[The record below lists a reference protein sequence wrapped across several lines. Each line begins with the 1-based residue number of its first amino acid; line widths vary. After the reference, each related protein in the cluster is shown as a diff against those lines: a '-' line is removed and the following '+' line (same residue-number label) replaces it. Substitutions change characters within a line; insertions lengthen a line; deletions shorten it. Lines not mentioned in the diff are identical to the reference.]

1 MEVTVYNIDTLEN
14 INNILSV
21 EFVYPISTT
30 FSVYVKKTLIKNVFW
45 INNILCDFNK
55 YSVINQIDENGN
67 IVNKIQLTDEE
78 MIQWI
83 TNITITE
90 EEND

>member
-67 IVNKIQLTDEE
+67 IVNKIQLTDEG